1 MNAKSA
7 GRPKLPDDVA
17 KRHPLNM
24 KCTAKL
30 RAQLMAAA
38 EISGRN
44 LSAEV
49 EYRLEQSFLPD
60 DVLIGSVQ
68 TQALLKAMS
77 GAIEVAERATG
88 KDWNEDP
95 QTAGLVHQITE
106 PLLPNDYTNPPMD
119 HVAVARTIIIE
130 ALKFG
135 DFDAKT
141 ISQVEALIEA
151 KKSRG

>member
-30 RAQLMAAA
+30 RAQLLAAA

-60 DVLIGSVQ
+60 DVLVGTEQ

-88 KDWNEDP
+88 KDWHEDP
-95 QTAGLVHQITE
+95 KTAGLVHQITE

-119 HVAVARTIIIE
+119 HVAVARAIILE
-130 ALKFG
+130 ALRFG
-135 DFDAKT
+135 DFDKMTKT
-141 ISQVEALIEA
+141 NVQKLIGVED
-151 KKSRG
+151 